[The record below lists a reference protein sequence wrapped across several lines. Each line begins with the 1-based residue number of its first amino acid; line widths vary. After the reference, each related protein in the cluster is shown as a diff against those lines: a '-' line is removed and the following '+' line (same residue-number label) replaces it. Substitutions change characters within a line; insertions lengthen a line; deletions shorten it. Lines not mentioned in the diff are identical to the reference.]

1 MAHTLDDYTIAWI
14 CALPLE
20 AAAARA
26 MLDQTH
32 ILPERASDPNAYD
45 FGELNGHHIFGLMVG
60 IGGGVPSKN
69 HDIRLGD
76 VVVSTPGGRHGGV
89 IQYNYG
95 KAVQGGQFEPTGML
109 NQPPQALLTHISQ
122 IRAKQMTTGDD
133 VLSFIISEALKRN
146 SGIKERFSRPV
157 QDSDLFFCSSYHHDD
172 KESDCGKCDRN
183 QLVER
188 QPPERKTP
196 YIHYGLIASGDQ
208 VMKDSETRDRLADQ
222 HPILRFEMEAA
233 GLMNELPTLVV
244 RGICDYCDSHKQT
257 QWQGYAALTAAAY
270 AKLLISDMPV
280 SHIYSRSLET
290 RKAQHWVVPLL
301 RNKNFV
307 GRLDEIKKLEDQ
319 IMMQDGYRRI
329 AITGLDGIGKTQ
341 VALEVAYRI
350 REKDKERSVF
360 WIPCTSRALIEATFL
375 RIAVTVG
382 ISDIKPA
389 EIREQLKGYF
399 SCQRAGRWLLIFD
412 NADDTD
418 MWLADSGADSALDGF
433 LPQSEHGNILFT
445 TRNRKLALKLAP
457 FSIVSIPN
465 EDTSTAFQ
473 MMQKLLVQEDLSHN
487 LHTAGVLLERL
498 AFVPLAITQ
507 ASAYIIENGITL
519 SEYLALLQEQE
530 QNAVE
535 LLSEDFN
542 DPGRYKDIQNPVLTT
557 LADLI
562 YTTSEP

>member
-26 MLDQTH
+26 MLDKTH

-45 FGELNGHHIFGLMVG
+45 FGELNGHHIVIAYLPNGIYGTVSAATVVSRMRLTFPRLQFGLMVG
-60 IGGGVPSKN
+60 IGGGVPSKS

-89 IQYNYG
+89 IQYDYG

-133 VLSFIISEALKRN
+133 VLSFVISEALKRN
-146 SGIKERFSRPV
+146 PGIKERFSRPV
-157 QDSDLFFCSSYHHDD
+157 QDLDLFFCSSYHHDD

-222 HPILRFEMEAA
+222 HPILCFEMEAA

-244 RGICDYCDSHKQT
+244 RGICDYCDSHKQK

-290 RKAQHWVVPLL
+290 RKEQHWVVPLL

-319 IMMQDGYRRI
+319 IMMQDGYRRM
-329 AITGLDGIGKTQ
+329 AITGLGGIGKTQ

-350 REKDKERSVF
+350 RQKDKERSVF

-375 RIAVTVG
+375 KIAVTVG

-389 EIREQLKGYF
+389 EIKEQLKGYF

-418 MWLADSGADSALDGF
+418 MWLADSGADPALDGF

-445 TRNRKLALKLAP
+445 SRNRKLALKLAP

-473 MMQKLLVQEDLSHN
+473 MMQKLLVQEDLSRN
-487 LHTAGVLLERL
+487 LHTAANLASTYQNQGRWTEAEKLEVQPAWHQHTMNRAGGL
-498 AFVPLAITQ
+498 KLR
-507 ASAYIIENGITL
+507 SWKSKY
-519 SEYLALLQEQE
+519 
-530 QNAVE
+530 
-535 LLSEDFN
+535 
-542 DPGRYKDIQNPVLTT
+542 
-557 LADLI
+557 
-562 YTTSEP
+562 